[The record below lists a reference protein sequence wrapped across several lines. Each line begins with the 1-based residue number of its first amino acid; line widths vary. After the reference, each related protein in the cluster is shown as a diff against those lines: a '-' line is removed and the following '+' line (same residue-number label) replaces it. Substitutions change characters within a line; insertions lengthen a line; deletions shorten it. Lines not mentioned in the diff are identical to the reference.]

1 MRITEGGEE
10 RHDAPNKSLSWK
22 LIFVL
27 CTAIGGCRPTAV
39 LNGLLMD
46 GVSSDRWGCIV
57 FTQLGGKVALQV
69 LCKVR
74 AYHFALGI
82 SRDYQ

>member
-1 MRITEGGEE
+1 M
-10 RHDAPNKSLSWK
+10 P
-22 LIFVL
+22 
-27 CTAIGGCRPTAV
+27 AV
-39 LNGLLMD
+39 CAQQPLETHSSGLLPSTQN
-46 GVSSDRWGCIV
+46 GPQRIAYGRCIERQVGGCIV

-82 SRDYQ
+82 SRGYQ